1 MKSGHFRPVGATGG
15 RPRLG
20 EPDRPGSTVSAEIAA
35 FHAGVQNPARIEGF
49 VALPVGVNV
58 RKTPLASF
66 A

>member
-1 MKSGHFRPVGATGG
+1 MKSGRFRPVGATGG

-20 EPDRPGSTVSAEIAA
+20 ESDRPDSTVSGEIAA

-49 VALPVGVNV
+49 VALLMGLIKGNGL
-58 RKTPLASF
+58 LASP